1 MYPKQSRTRE
11 VVSLD
16 GLWNF
21 CPDYADSGLPEQW
34 NNGLSTDTVMAVPA
48 SYNDIGVSAA
58 LRDHVGAVWYSRN
71 FFVPA
76 GWQNRRIYL
85 YFGSVAHQ
93 ATVYLNGTELF
104 TNSGGFLPCEVDLS
118 ETALVGQENL
128 LVVRVNNELHWDS
141 LPPGEVFEQVKA
153 SGEVVRMQKQQ
164 HDFFNYSGIHRS
176 VMLCAT
182 AKSFIEDVALETG
195 LEQDVGL
202 IEYSTEL
209 CADGDCDFSLQL
221 FDRANQLC
229 AEAQGSSGRLVVP
242 GVQTWSPEHP
252 YLYKLRCSLKKAGQ
266 LLDEYEL
273 NIGVR
278 TVTVFDGK
286 LCINGQPVYLRGCGK
301 HEDADIRG
309 KGFDYP
315 TYLRDMEL
323 LKWLGANSYR
333 TAHYPYAE
341 EMMELADRYGILVI
355 DEVPAVGMLG
365 KAVTSGDGLSAVFVE
380 GKLDERAWQNHA
392 ETLKR
397 LVRRDRNHPSV
408 IMWPISNEASTMEAN
423 SEPYYRRLTETV
435 RALDCRPLIN
445 VDFALIA
452 PGASHAAKFVDIIGL
467 NLYFGWY
474 SQCGDLDD
482 GAATL
487 KAFLQ
492 DWYAAERKPIII
504 TEYGTDTIEGLH
516 KLPATMFSEEFQLEF
531 FRKYHAVFD
540 ELPFVIGEH
549 VWNFA
554 DFMTQQGIT
563 RIDGNRKGI
572 FTRQRQPKMAA
583 HYLRDRWQ
591 QKDGLS

>member
-1 MYPKQSRTRE
+1 MHPKPSRTRE

-16 GLWNF
+16 GLWDF
-21 CPDYADSGLPEQW
+21 CPDYADRGVLEQW
-34 NNGLSTDTVMAVPA
+34 NNSLPSEMLMAVPA
-48 SYNDIGVSAA
+48 SYNDIGVSAT
-58 LRDHVGAVWYSRN
+58 LRDHVGAVWYSRTL
-71 FFVPA
+71 FVPS

-85 YFGSVAHQ
+85 YFGSVSHR

-104 TNSGGFLPCEVDLS
+104 TNIGGFLPFEVDLS
-118 ETALVGQENL
+118 ETAVVGGENL
-128 LVVRVNNELHWDS
+128 LVVRVNNELYWDS
-141 LPPGEVFEQVKA
+141 LPPGEVFEQLKA
-153 SGEVVRMQKQQ
+153 GGEVVKVQKQQ
-164 HDFFNYSGIHRS
+164 HDFFNYAGIHRS
-176 VMLCAT
+176 VLLCAT
-182 AKSFIEDVALETG
+182 AKLFIEDIALETG
-195 LEQDVGL
+195 LERDSG
-202 IEYSTEL
+202 IIGYNAEMS
-209 CADGDCDFSLQL
+209 ASADCDFSLQL
-221 FDRANQLC
+221 FDRANKLC
-229 AEAQGSSGRLVVP
+229 AEARGPSGRLLVSA
-242 GVQTWSPEHP
+242 VQPWSPEQP
-252 YLYKLRCSLKKAGQ
+252 YLYKLRCSLHKAGE
-266 LLDEYEL
+266 LVDEYEL

-278 TVTVFDGK
+278 TVTVTDGK
-286 LCINGQPVYLRGCGK
+286 LCIKGQPVYLRGCGK

-341 EMMELADRYGILVI
+341 EMMELADRYGMLVI

-365 KAVTSGDGLSAVFVE
+365 KAVTLDAVLGPVFVE

-397 LVRRDRNHPSV
+397 LIRRDRNHPSV
-408 IMWPISNEASTMEAN
+408 IMWSISNEASTMEKNA
-423 SEPYYRRLTETV
+423 EPYYRRLAETV
-435 RALDCRPLIN
+435 RALDSRPLIN
-445 VDFALIA
+445 VDFAMIA
-452 PGASHAAKFVDIIGL
+452 PGASQAAKFVDIIGL

-474 SQCGDLDD
+474 SQCGDLAD

-492 DWYAAERKPIII
+492 EWHAAEHKPIII
-504 TEYGTDTIEGLH
+504 TEYGTDSIAGLH
-516 KLPATMFSEEFQLEF
+516 KLPATMFSEEFQMDF

-583 HYLRDRWQ
+583 HYLRERWR
-591 QKDGLS
+591 QKAGLI